1 MAKMILS
8 GIAAVLVA
16 LLAGFLW
23 GASGRSTIERA
34 LERSELRN
42 ELLEARGA
50 ALAARVDIYNTN
62 FGEASR
68 HLEEA
73 RASVTRAVQRL
84 ERLDREE
91 EMQLLQSA
99 QGPDRG
105 GAAAGQQARS
115 RRQRPRRRSGQDA
128 RVRAGIS
135 GEAVTRHEMVVA
147 SSG

>member
-1 MAKMILS
+1 MAKMILG

-34 LERSELRN
+34 LERAELRN
-42 ELLEARGA
+42 ELLEARSA
-50 ALAARVDIYNTN
+50 ALAARTDIYNTN

-99 QGPDRG
+99 QGPIEEAQRLASKLDL
-105 GAAAGQQARS
+105 GANARAA
-115 RRQRPRRRSGQDA
+115 
-128 RVRAGIS
+128 
-135 GEAVTRHEMVVA
+135 EAVKTLESVLETVGRP
-147 SSG
+147 

>member
-1 MAKMILS
+1 MAKIILG

-23 GASGRSTIERA
+23 GASGKTTIGRA

-42 ELLEARGA
+42 ELLEARSA

-73 RASVTRAVQRL
+73 RSAITRAVQRL
-84 ERLDREE
+84 EPLDRDAEA
-91 EMQLLQSA
+91 QQLQSA
-99 QGPDRG
+99 LGPIEE
-105 GAAAGQQARS
+105 A
-115 RRQRPRRRSGQDA
+115 QRLA
-128 RVRAGIS
+128 
-135 GEAVTRHEMVVA
+135 
-147 SSG
+147 

>member
-50 ALAARVDIYNTN
+50 ALAARTDIYNTN

-73 RASVTRAVQRL
+73 RAAVTRAVQRL

-99 QGPDRG
+99 QGPIEEAQRLASKLDL
-105 GAAAGQQARS
+105 GANARAA
-115 RRQRPRRRSGQDA
+115 
-128 RVRAGIS
+128 
-135 GEAVTRHEMVVA
+135 EAVKTLESVLESAGRP
-147 SSG
+147 

>member
-1 MAKMILS
+1 MVRMILG

-23 GASGRSTIERA
+23 GASAKSTVERA

-42 ELLEARGA
+42 ELLEARSA

-73 RASVTRAVQRL
+73 RSSVTRAVQRL
-84 ERLDREE
+84 QRLDREAEAQQLQAALGPIE
-91 EMQLLQSA
+91 EGQRLASKL
-99 QGPDRG
+99 DL
-105 GAAAGQQARS
+105 GANSRAA
-115 RRQRPRRRSGQDA
+115 
-128 RVRAGIS
+128 
-135 GEAVTRHEMVVA
+135 EAVQTLESVLETTGRP
-147 SSG
+147 

>member
-50 ALAARVDIYNTN
+50 ALAARTDIYNTN

-73 RASVTRAVQRL
+73 RAAVTRAVQRL

-99 QGPDRG
+99 QGPIEEAQRLASKLDL
-105 GAAAGQQARS
+105 GANARAA
-115 RRQRPRRRSGQDA
+115 
-128 RVRAGIS
+128 
-135 GEAVTRHEMVVA
+135 EAVKTLDSVLESAGRP
-147 SSG
+147 

>member
-1 MAKMILS
+1 MTKMILG

-34 LERSELRN
+34 LERAELRN
-42 ELLEARGA
+42 ELLEARSA
-50 ALAARVDIYNTN
+50 ALAARTDIYNTN

-73 RASVTRAVQRL
+73 RASVTRAAQRL
-84 ERLDREE
+84 EALDREE

-99 QGPDRG
+99 QGPIEEAQRLASKLDL
-105 GAAAGQQARS
+105 GANARAA
-115 RRQRPRRRSGQDA
+115 
-128 RVRAGIS
+128 
-135 GEAVTRHEMVVA
+135 EAVKTLESVLQTAGRP
-147 SSG
+147 